1 VGEFSGIDAGAL
13 QQMTSSFTADKDH
26 LRASVSSYRSQFAG
40 KGLDTSPL
48 TELLGICGWLDD
60 QIPMLTRRYH
70 LAIAA
75 DRPYPGHKG
84 MVSVDDSLVGTRA
97 QSEKDGKALAD
108 KFTKAL
114 DGGDDPS
121 EDLFVALQAHADD
134 ADYLKAFYAE
144 LGPQHLMV
152 LTNDI
157 ADDNMYSRYGDHP
170 DQAVHDRD
178 ILARTFG
185 TYTKVAFEGRSSKD
199 AQAAWGKWFDS
210 FQDPRGQFRADYLT
224 GLLPGGSQ
232 DKDFLV
238 ALGDRVFGKDPSKNG
253 SEFMNGGGLGK
264 GEFGKD
270 HYTQLFTAIAGNPEA
285 SGEWMDHNYDTMQTI
300 IYPHGPWDLGQPPS
314 RAQAFANLMK
324 SGTIT
329 LKTTDTPLAEKL
341 TARILMDNYRH
352 QNGDMKDVHTYDPI
366 DLYYSQLVG
375 AYWDDMEYGITSPT
389 GDKLW
394 GADATAG
401 GFTEKMSQWDQKAFL
416 AHQDPKRPGLEAGA
430 PLWQALLNESA
441 RNPTAAGEMS
451 ALFDAYRNKIDQTRS
466 DTVKPTP
473 EHAQD
478 YLSMK
483 RGLMMKAYASAF
495 TYAENSIE
503 GDADKW
509 AEDVNNA
516 RATMVNAA
524 YDTAKVVLTDGAGAA
539 ATGAKDDAVSFAQD
553 TARELLTGWLVQAI
567 SVKPEDAPGNLADKY
582 KKINDAQLDTSWQD
596 EYRRLANDQV
606 DPDSYGDGV
615 IQPVV
620 VQSRQH
626 PQNSEKVPPTLWY
639 SGDPYGR
646 PPKGHPDVK
655 VPTYIHGPAD
665 NFLTSDGKVKDIG
678 DMTPQQR
685 TAYDKW
691 LQDPAVVNRVE
702 QVGFSQG
709 VQFQNLPD
717 A

>member
-75 DRPYPGHKG
+75 DRPYPGRKG
-84 MVSVDDSLVGTRA
+84 MVSVDDSLVGTWA
-97 QSEKDGKALAD
+97 QSQKDGKALAD

-152 LTNDI
+152 LANDI

-185 TYTKVAFEGRSSKD
+185 TYTKVAFEGQSSKD

-324 SGTIT
+324 SGTID
-329 LKTTDTPLAEKL
+329 LKSTDRPLAEQL
-341 TARILMDNYRH
+341 TARIMMDNYRH
-352 QNGDMKDVHTYDPI
+352 QNGDMKDIHPYNPI
-366 DLYYSQLVG
+366 DVYYGHLVT
-375 AYWDDMEYGITSPT
+375 ANWSDMVYGITSPV
-389 GDKLW
+389 GNKLW
-394 GADATAG
+394 GADATSG

-416 AHQDPKRPGLEAGA
+416 AAQDPGRPGLEVGA

-441 RNPTAAGEMS
+441 RNAEVAGQES
-451 ALFDAYRNKIDQTRS
+451 ALFDSFRTQIDNEVGSAKT
-466 DTVKPTP
+466 DTD

-478 YLSMK
+478 YRAME
-483 RGLMMKAYASAF
+483 RGLMMKAYSSAF
-495 TYAENSIE
+495 EYAKGSIE
-503 GDADKW
+503 GDADRW
-509 AEDVNNA
+509 AEGVNSA
-516 RATMVNAA
+516 RDAMI
-524 YDTAKVVLTDGAGAA
+524 DL
-539 ATGAKDDAVSFAQD
+539 AKDAGTAAVTGGGSAVAELGTEKATELGGTAQD
-553 TARELLTGWLVQAI
+553 LMLDFVKNAVHVQ
-567 SVKPEDAPGNLADKY
+567 PEDAPGLAAKY
-582 KKINDAQLDTSWQD
+582 KKINDAELDTSWQD
-596 EYRRLANDQV
+596 EYQREANAQLTGGGFS
-606 DPDSYGDGV
+606 PDVTKKVTIHPRNGV
-615 IQPVV
+615 
-620 VQSRQH
+620 
-626 PQNSEKVPPTLWY
+626 PQTF
-639 SGDPYGR
+639 SGDPSHFI
-646 PPKGHPDVK
+646 K
-655 VPTYIHGPAD
+655 GPAD
-665 NFLTSDGKVKDIG
+665 NFLNSDGTVKSID
-678 DMTPQQR
+678 DMTPRQR
-685 TAYDKW
+685 TAYGNW
-691 LQDPAVVNRVE
+691 LTDPAVVNHVDSRGFTQGE
-702 QVGFSQG
+702 QLQHLSE
-709 VQFQNLPD
+709 
-717 A
+717 